1 METPYV
7 VLYDSILRKILA
19 IKRKLITFC
28 VRRGKTYWITVI
40 LILKWGLPHLTL
52 GPLNFLVLLNKMITG
67 IK

>member
-40 LILKWGLPHLTL
+40 LILKLPHLTL